1 MVRGLLA
8 HFAAWKGIR
17 TTPPDW
23 LIRSIRLRGAIRYK
37 PQVRVLLLRQLQQK
51 PPPPLSE
58 IIQGND
64 RSWHVGWNYLIYQF
78 LESGGLEKNNSNK
91 DSSSTG
97 ATATIGLSWRC
108 FLMTDIQD

>member
-64 RSWHVGWNYLIYQF
+64 RSLHVGWNYLIYQF
-78 LESGGLEKNNSNK
+78 LESGGLEKK
-91 DSSSTG
+91 QFEQR
-97 ATATIGLSWRC
+97 LE
-108 FLMTDIQD
+108 QY